1 MNTEKQIRVRVMREI
16 ASKMFWEKIL
26 IKTIKR
32 ITSLKANQIRRQSL
46 HTNFND
52 IKGKARKNKLTEE
65 VKRIIELKA
74 RNKITLHCASTKK
87 LFTFYVRKEK
97 A

>member
-32 ITSLKANQIRRQSL
+32 ITSLKANQIRR
-46 HTNFND
+46 
-52 IKGKARKNKLTEE
+52 
-65 VKRIIELKA
+65 
-74 RNKITLHCASTKK
+74 
-87 LFTFYVRKEK
+87 
-97 A
+97 